1 MTMGLA
7 ELQQQPKGEP
17 RGKRQLHAVVLPYPA
32 KGHSIPLLHF
42 AKRLHSMDVVV
53 TFVNTF
59 NHLSKEHFRTLDGLG
74 GSSMRVVP
82 LGVTPP
88 EGEGHQSLPYVEHV
102 NELVTD
108 AEVMVA
114 ELFAKNEDAPPACI
128 ISDMFLGWTQV
139 SSFSCHFCNRFAM
152 KSS

>member
-1 MTMGLA
+1 MTIAFA
-7 ELQQQPKGEP
+7 ELPQQAKEVE
-17 RGKRQLHAVVLPYPA
+17 RKRKLHAVVLPYPA

-59 NHLSKEHFRTLDGLG
+59 SHLSTEHFRTLDGLDS
-74 GSSMRVVP
+74 SSMRVVP

-88 EGEGHQSLPYVEHV
+88 EGEGSGSLPYVKRV
-102 NELVTD
+102 NELVSD

-114 ELFAKNEDAPPACI
+114 KLFSENEDAPPACI

-139 SSFSCHFCNRFAM
+139 SSFLN
-152 KSS
+152 